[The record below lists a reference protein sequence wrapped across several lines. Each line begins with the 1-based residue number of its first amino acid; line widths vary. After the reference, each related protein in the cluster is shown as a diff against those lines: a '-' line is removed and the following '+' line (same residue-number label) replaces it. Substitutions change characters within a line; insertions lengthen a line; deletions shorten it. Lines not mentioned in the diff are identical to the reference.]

1 MANFESKEV
10 VITIERYEQ
19 LIEAE
24 ANLKA
29 IKKVLEADTFTYGYS
44 ESTARTVDILIGI
57 DRDEK

>member
-1 MANFESKEV
+1 MENTVE
-10 VITIERYEQ
+10 ITMERYEQ

-29 IKKVLEADTFTYGYS
+29 IKKVLEADTSTYGYS

-57 DRDEK
+57 KRDEK